1 MGIKQDIM
9 QSYQTID
16 TTVCQQEFDIRDD
29 SFSESNELVNNNKRI
44 FREEPD
50 MHHTLIDKSNN
61 STFSRISLS
70 PAWSEDDSGEE
81 RLESSFAFL
90 DFVVEL
96 SDDTATRIY
105 WEQQL
110 DTSSDSVS
118 SSCRMFPDS
127 CESQSDNES
136 DL

>member
-9 QSYQTID
+9 QTYQTID

-61 STFSRISLS
+61 ASDFNNCVMKSLILVPAAWPVSYQDQEKGFIQFSS
-70 PAWSEDDSGEE
+70 
-81 RLESSFAFL
+81 
-90 DFVVEL
+90 
-96 SDDTATRIY
+96 
-105 WEQQL
+105 
-110 DTSSDSVS
+110 
-118 SSCRMFPDS
+118 
-127 CESQSDNES
+127 
-136 DL
+136 